1 MRMHGRTFLAVGA
14 ASAALVALTACGA
27 SGGSGATG
35 TLGSGSASAG
45 ATAGGGP
52 ASTGP
57 GGAGG
62 AGSAGGSG
70 GSASG
75 PAAGLRTCPASALA
89 ADIVNRD
96 EAAGHT
102 DEQIL
107 FTNNG
112 PSTCVL
118 GGFPGVSFLDAGGRM
133 LGAAADREQ
142 TTAPLVTLAPGRH
155 AVAHLTVAHIGP
167 IPGCEQDSGSATAT
181 SIRIYPPALHDA
193 LTIAADGQRA
203 CTSPGAHQLTVGPVT
218 AA

>member
-1 MRMHGRTFLAVGA
+1 MRGRTLLAVA
-14 ASAALVALTACGA
+14 ASAALVALTACGSSSGGGDAPASGATSAGTSAGGAPVSTGSGGPAGSGA
-27 SGGSGATG
+27 SGGS
-35 TLGSGSASAG
+35 S
-45 ATAGGGP
+45 
-52 ASTGP
+52 
-57 GGAGG
+57 
-62 AGSAGGSG
+62 
-70 GSASG
+70 SG
-75 PAAGLRTCPASALA
+75 PAGLRTCPASALA

-155 AVAHLTVAHIGP
+155 AVAHLAVAHIGP
-167 IPGCEQDSGSATAT
+167 IPGCEQNSGSATAT